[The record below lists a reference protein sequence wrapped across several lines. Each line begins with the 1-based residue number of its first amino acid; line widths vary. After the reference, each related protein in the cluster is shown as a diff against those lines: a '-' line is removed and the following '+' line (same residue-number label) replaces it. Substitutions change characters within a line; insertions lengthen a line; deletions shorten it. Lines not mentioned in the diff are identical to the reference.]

1 MVFRIKL
8 EIIFVSLQ
16 ISTAVEGTN
25 MPCNNLATCGLLY
38 RVNVHNKTII
48 TLA

>member
-1 MVFRIKL
+1 MMFRIKL

-16 ISTAVEGTN
+16 ISTAVEGTDI
-25 MPCNNLATCGLLY
+25 LATCGLLY
-38 RVNVHNKTII
+38 RVNVQNKII